1 MFYKKHPE
9 SITSESTETHDGW
22 LLAFP
27 SFFFSFVT
35 VFPYVVMVADTIYP
49 RLTLYA
55 QRVSC
60 LSFLSAGISFNTT
73 TYGLFCCILKPV
85 LAGLFCNTSSQIKNS
100 FRHLML
106 VFAM

>member
-1 MFYKKHPE
+1 MMVDCWISF
-9 SITSESTETHDGW
+9 
-22 LLAFP
+22 LLLFLCDNLL
-27 SFFFSFVT
+27 
-35 VFPYVVMVADTIYP
+35 YVVMVADTIYP

-73 TYGLFCCILKPV
+73 TYGLFCCLLKPV